1 MRSSQARRRSAGRPS
16 VVSFVDVF
24 VDLFVDLF
32 VDPCGA
38 PPAVRFVARSVVPME
53 AGITLGLASRGV
65 VTTAS

>member
-1 MRSSQARRRSAGRPS
+1 
-16 VVSFVDVF
+16 VVSF